1 MGLTPEQFSQLVT
14 KDEFNE
20 FKKYVATK
28 EDINNLYNAID
39 AVMRE
44 IINIR
49 HDFASNQ
56 VAHDRYEA
64 RITRTEKH
72 VGLSPYAF

>member
-1 MGLTPEQFSQLVT
+1 MTLTSEQFNQLVT
-14 KDEFNE
+14 KDEFNG

-28 EDINNLYNAID
+28 EGISNLYDAID
-39 AVMRE
+39 AVMRKLN
-44 IINIR
+44 NIE
-49 HDFASNQ
+49 HAFVSNQ